1 MELILTVAGPLIGAA
16 GAIVAAGVAWLTVR
30 GKNRA
35 EAMKSS
41 VEAMDIAMKS
51 TLTWLHS
58 LETKVSMMQTEI
70 DGLRGII
77 LHYQTQVAG
86 MMLGLADKLHGSIDD
101 GIQLAGDSDSVGAG
115 GAAASCGLGDQ
126 GLCVGE
132 CESCFAGR
140 INSGN
145 QFSGSVRDSV

>member
-1 MELILTVAGPLIGAA
+1 MELILTVAGPLIGAV
-16 GAIVAAGVAWLTVR
+16 GAVVAAGVAWLTVR

-86 MMLGLADKLHGSIDD
+86 MMMGLADKLQESTND
-101 GIQLAGDSDSVGAG
+101 GIQLAGDNNSAGAG
-115 GAAASCGLGDQ
+115 SAATFCGLGDQ

-140 INSGN
+140 LNSSN
-145 QFSGSVRDSV
+145 QLSGAVLDSV